1 MTDAFLIYTEKN
13 SRYLAVFIF
22 RPGSSPERTVLRM
35 NGHEKTGHSLFQII
49 QTPGAY
55 CLKPD
60 FPPVFLKEQSHTF
73 LKYEQPGSIRL

>member
-1 MTDAFLIYTEKN
+1 
-13 SRYLAVFIF
+13 
-22 RPGSSPERTVLRM
+22 M